1 MPEGTMNQGIGA
13 SVRRKEDKK
22 FITGKGRYTDD
33 INRNGQLY
41 AYFIRSDVAHA
52 NIKNINVNAAAKCE
66 GVVAVYTG
74 EDIAADGIGGPIC
87 GWTPT
92 NRDGSAPKEPPHPL
106 LAVGKVRYVGDH
118 IAVVIAESL
127 EAAQAASEKIVIDL
141 DNLPAVVDP
150 ATAIGNT
157 QIHDEMDDNVYF
169 DWELGD
175 ETATADALGGAD
187 KVIEL
192 TVTNNRVIPNA
203 IEPRAAV
210 AEYDE
215 VEDRYTLYTSS
226 QNPHLTRLVMAAF
239 MMQIPESKLHVVA
252 PDVGGGFGSKIY
264 IYPEEAVCTWAAKKL
279 RKPVKWTA
287 DRTQAF
293 LGDAHGRD
301 HVNKVKLGLDKN
313 NKIVGLRVD
322 TIANLGAYLSA
333 FAMVTP
339 TYLHGTLLSGCYDIP
354 AIYTNVKG
362 VCTTTVNVDA
372 YRGAGRPE
380 ATYLLERT
388 MDYAAR
394 QIGMDPAEFRRINF
408 IPKDAFPYQ
417 TAVALQYDIGDYEPA
432 LDKAMEMIDYANFE
446 RRRAEAAK
454 RGKYRGIGL
463 SSYIEA
469 CGIAP
474 SAVVGALGGRVGLYE
489 SAVVRVDPTG
499 TISVFTGTHSHGQG
513 HATTFAQIVADKL
526 GVPLDSIDIVHGDT
540 DRIPFGMGTYGSR
553 SLAVGGTA
561 ISKAVDKVIE
571 KGKIIAA
578 HMMEASETDLE
589 FKDGKF
595 TVAGTDKEKS
605 FGEIALSAYVPH
617 NFPHDR
623 LEPGLEETAFYD
635 PLNFTYPAGTHIC
648 EVEIDPATGVVDI
661 VDWAACDDFGNLI
674 NPMIVEGQV
683 HGGIAQGVG
692 QALLENAHYNEDGQL
707 LTASYMDYCM
717 PRADNLPSLKID
729 YTVTACT
736 HNDLGVK
743 GCGEAG
749 AIASPPAVINA
760 IVDALSVVGVT
771 DMSMPATTEK
781 IWRAINDATAKAAE

>member
-118 IAVVIAESL
+118 IAVVIAESI

-187 KVIEL
+187 KIIEL

-446 RRRAEAAK
+446 SRRAEAAK

-526 GVPLDSIDIVHGDT
+526 GVPIDSIDIVHGDT

>member
-1 MPEGTMNQGIGA
+1 MPEGIAEGIGA

-22 FITGKGRYTDD
+22 YTTGKGRYTDD
-33 INRNGQLY
+33 INRAGQLY
-41 AYFIRSDVAHA
+41 AFFMRSNVAHA
-52 NIKNINVNAAAKCE
+52 TIKKIDVSKALTCD
-66 GVVAVYTG
+66 GVAAVYTG
-74 EDIAADGIGGPIC
+74 DDIVADGVGGPIC

-106 LAVGKVRYVGDH
+106 LAHSKVRYVGDH

-127 EAAQAASEKIVIDL
+127 EQARSAAEKITIDL
-141 DNLPAVVDP
+141 DVLPPVVDLS
-150 ATAIGNT
+150 TAIGNT

-175 ETATADALGGAD
+175 ESVTASALESAA
-187 KVIEL
+187 KIVEL

-203 IEPRAAV
+203 MEPRAAV

-215 VEDRYTLYTSS
+215 TNESYTLYTTS

-264 IYPEEAVCTWAAKKL
+264 IYPEEAVCTWATKKL
-279 RKPVKWTA
+279 RRPIKWTA
-287 DRTQAF
+287 DRSEAF

-301 HVNKVKLGLDKN
+301 HVNKVKIGLDQD

-322 TIANLGAYLSA
+322 TLANLGAYLSA
-333 FAMVTP
+333 FSMVTP
-339 TYLHGTLLSGCYDIP
+339 TYLHGTLLSGCYNIP

-394 QIGMDPAEFRRINF
+394 QVGMDPAEFRRINF

-417 TAVALQYDIGDYEPA
+417 TAVALQYDIGDYEAPLDRA
-432 LDKAMEMIDYANFE
+432 LEMINYKGFE
-446 RRRAEAAK
+446 KRRSEAAQ

-499 TISVFTGTHSHGQG
+499 TVSVFTGTHSHGQG
-513 HATTFAQIVADKL
+513 HDTTFAQIVAEKL
-526 GVPLDSIDIVHGDT
+526 GIPIGNVDIVHGDT

-561 ISKAVDKVIE
+561 ISKALDKVIE

-578 HMMEASETDLE
+578 HMLEAADADLE

-635 PLNFTYPAGTHIC
+635 PLNFTYPSGTHIA
-648 EVEIDPATGVVDI
+648 EVEIDPATGVVEL
-661 VDWAACDDFGNLI
+661 VDWACCDDFGNLI

-692 QALLENAHYNEDGQL
+692 QALMENAHYDENGQL

-717 PRADNLPSLKID
+717 PRADDFPALNVD

-749 AIASPPAVINA
+749 AIASPPALINA
-760 IVDALSVVGVT
+760 VVDALSPLGVT
-771 DMSMPATTEK
+771 DMSMPASPEK
-781 IWRAINDATAKAAE
+781 VWRAIHDAQTKAAE

>member
-1 MPEGTMNQGIGA
+1 M
-13 SVRRKEDKK
+13 
-22 FITGKGRYTDD
+22 
-33 INRNGQLY
+33 
-41 AYFIRSDVAHA
+41 RSNVAHA
-52 NIKNINVNAAAKCE
+52 TIKKIDVSKALTCDGVAAI
-66 GVVAVYTG
+66 YTG
-74 EDIAADGIGGPIC
+74 DDIAADGVGGPIC

-106 LAVGKVRYVGDH
+106 LAHSKVRYVGDH

-127 EAAQAASEKIVIDL
+127 EQARSAAEKITIDL
-141 DNLPAVVDP
+141 DVLPPVVDLS
-150 ATAIGNT
+150 TAIGNT

-175 ETATADALGGAD
+175 ESATASALESAA
-187 KVIEL
+187 KIVEL

-203 IEPRAAV
+203 MEPRAAV

-215 VEDRYTLYTSS
+215 TNESYTLYTTS

-264 IYPEEAVCTWAAKKL
+264 IYPEEAVCTWATKKL
-279 RKPVKWTA
+279 RRPIKWTA
-287 DRTQAF
+287 DRSEAF

-301 HVNKVKLGLDKN
+301 HVNKVKIGLDQD

-322 TIANLGAYLSA
+322 TLANLGAYLSA
-333 FAMVTP
+333 FSMVTP
-339 TYLHGTLLSGCYDIP
+339 TYLHGTLLSGCYNIP

-394 QIGMDPAEFRRINF
+394 QVGMDPAEFRRINF

-417 TAVALQYDIGDYEPA
+417 TAVALQYDVGDYEAPLDRA
-432 LDKAMEMIDYANFE
+432 LEMINYKGFE
-446 RRRAEAAK
+446 KRRSEAAQ

-499 TISVFTGTHSHGQG
+499 TVSVFTGTHSHGQG
-513 HATTFAQIVADKL
+513 HDTTFAQIVAEKL
-526 GVPLDSIDIVHGDT
+526 GIPIGNVDIVHGDT

-561 ISKAVDKVIE
+561 ISKALDKVIE

-578 HMMEASETDLE
+578 HMLEAADADLE

-635 PLNFTYPAGTHIC
+635 PLNFTYPSGTHIA
-648 EVEIDPATGVVDI
+648 EVEIDPATGVVEL
-661 VDWAACDDFGNLI
+661 VDWACCDDFGNLI

-692 QALLENAHYNEDGQL
+692 QALMENAHYDENGQL

-717 PRADNLPSLKID
+717 PRADDFPALKVD

-749 AIASPPAVINA
+749 AIASPPALINA
-760 IVDALSVVGVT
+760 VVDALSPLGVT
-771 DMSMPATTEK
+771 DMSMPASPEK
-781 IWRAINDATAKAAE
+781 VWRAIHDAQTKAAE